1 MTIWFSTNIPEMR
14 AISSFNRASTDISE
28 IQQRFATGQR
38 INSGRDDP
46 GGLIVRE
53 GLRAD
58 IKGIHGLQAGMGQAE
73 NLTNVAAGGM
83 MKLLEL
89 IAGSDPS
96 NPSEASLLGAL
107 NGEGDAA
114 AKKVI
119 ATNFMTLY
127 DSIVAST
134 TYSGDKLLAT
144 TDGLAK
150 TYQLGGGQSLA
161 FTLPDLQS
169 SVSAS
174 AAAGLKTAI
183 EAIANDTTLA
193 AAVTAAET
201 LQTAIATHVGTLG
214 GSQNVIALNQR
225 ALDSRLESFVGAE
238 GRISN
243 VDLAW
248 ESSRMARAE
257 LLAQNSMNSILY
269 NRNYAAFAVRSLF
282 G

>member
-14 AISSFNRASTDISE
+14 AISSFNRVSNDISE
-28 IQQRFATGQR
+28 IQQRFTTGQR

-58 IKGIHGLQAGMGQAE
+58 IKGVHGLQSGMKQAE
-73 NLTNVAAGGM
+73 NVTNVAASGM

-89 IAGSDPS
+89 LAGSDPG
-96 NPSEASLLGAL
+96 NPSEASLLGAMH
-107 NGEGDAA
+107 GEGDEK
-114 AKKVI
+114 AKQAI
-119 ATNFMTLY
+119 AQDFLTLY

-134 TYSGDKLLAT
+134 KYSGEDLLAT
-144 TDGLAK
+144 DGGLDK
-150 TYQLGGGQSLA
+150 TFQLGGGESLA
-161 FTLPDLQS
+161 VKLPDLS
-169 SVSAS
+169 SDLAGS
-174 AAAGLKTAI
+174 AAGFLADVINSTTAFSSTEVI
-183 EAIANDTTLA
+183 NRAEA
-193 AAVTAAET
+193 
-201 LQTAIATHVGTLG
+201 LQTAIATEVGKLG

-243 VDLAW
+243 IDVAW
-248 ESSRMARAE
+248 ESSRLARAE
-257 LLAQNSMNSILY
+257 LLAQNAMSSILY
-269 NRNYAAFAVRSLF
+269 NRNYAAFSVRSLF

>member
-107 NGEGDAA
+107 QGEGGATT
-114 AKKVI
+114 KKAI
-119 ATNFMTLY
+119 AENFMTLY

-134 TYSGDKLLAT
+134 TYGSDKLLST
-144 TDGLAK
+144 VGGLEK
-150 TYQLGGGQSLA
+150 TYQLGGGESLKITLPNLDSSLTSSLA
-161 FTLPDLQS
+161 LALD
-169 SVSAS
+169 
-174 AAAGLKTAI
+174 TAI
-183 EAIANDTTLA
+183 GNIADDATVALAI
-193 AAVTAAET
+193 TAAKA
-201 LQTAIATHVGTLG
+201 LQTKIAEDVGTLG

-225 ALDSRLESFVGAE
+225 ALDSRLEAFVGAE

-248 ESSRMARAE
+248 ESSRMARSE